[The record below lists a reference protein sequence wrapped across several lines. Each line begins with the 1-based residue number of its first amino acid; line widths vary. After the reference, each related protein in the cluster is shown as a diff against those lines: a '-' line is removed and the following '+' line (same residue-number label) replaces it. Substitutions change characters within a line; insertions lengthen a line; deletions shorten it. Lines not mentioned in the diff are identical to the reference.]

1 MRLIQASVVVISLV
15 ASTAFAQDADR
26 KVAGGGITAKG
37 WQGKIDPG
45 KQTEGKSINDSK
57 FMEMGGGLHMQVGPA
72 AVYWNPSNTA
82 KGDYTVSATFK
93 ETKVTSD
100 HPHPYGLFIGGSKLD
115 TDTPNLLY
123 CVAYGDGRA
132 LVRGFSGGKVIT
144 PMRAAPNAAVHKAG
158 ADGGVTQEIAWNV
171 KGDKAECMVNG
182 TVVASFAKAD
192 IVGPDKLES
201 TDGIYGIRVSHNLD
215 VMVTGLS
222 KK

>member
-1 MRLIQASVVVISLV
+1 MRLIQASVVVMALV

-45 KQTEGKSINDSK
+45 KQNEGKSINDSK
-57 FMEMGGGLHMQVGPA
+57 VMEMGGGLHMQVGPA

-82 KGDYTVSATFK
+82 KGDYMVKATFK

-115 TDTPNLLY
+115 TETPNLLY
-123 CVAYGDGRA
+123 CVAYGNGNV
-132 LVRGFSGGKVIT
+132 LVRGFSEGKVVNVQRPT
-144 PMRAAPNAAVHKAG
+144 PNAAVHKTG

-182 TVVASFAKAD
+182 TVVASFPKAD
-192 IVGPDKLES
+192 ITGPGKLES

-215 VMVTGLS
+215 VLVTGLS